1 MGEGSIDKIIGAVV
15 AAMVGMIMIVSAF
28 LPVAAS
34 QISSITTENMPGID
48 SIQGG
53 TTTVVALLS
62 VVVIMV
68 VIALLIGIVRY
79 FAGGSDR

>member
-1 MGEGSIDKIIGAVV
+1 MDKIISAVV
-15 AAMVGMIMIVSAF
+15 AAMVGLIMRVSAF

-53 TTTVVALLS
+53 TTTVIALLS

-68 VIALLIGIVRY
+68 VVALLIGIIRY
-79 FAGGSDR
+79 FSSSDR